1 MTVDLTIRLGRV
13 ALKNPVICGAGE
25 HVVSAAGIRAA
36 LAAGAAAV
44 VVKSTNESEAAR
56 TQLRRADY
64 ALFDSRWRPLP
75 LDFDA
80 PAEASLACRSGLSQL
95 AFDDWL
101 HMIAT
106 LDDEAR
112 SHDAYVVA
120 SLVRADLDAAVDMAR
135 RIEAAGFRI
144 LEFNV
149 GTPYGDE
156 AAGAVATERAP
167 DSLRRQVAALREA
180 VAMPLWVKVSGQSE
194 RVDALASAARDG
206 GADAVSLV
214 GRFLG
219 MLPDL
224 ETRRPVL
231 DTNLG
236 FGGYWNLPLTC
247 YWLARARAGVGAD
260 YPLIGMNGVRGG
272 EDVARILLAGGRAA
286 QMSSVVMTNGYGA
299 LTSAITELEAY
310 LARSG
315 AAAGHIVGAAADA
328 TARYEDLPEQ
338 PDNWRK
344 VAPPTDRK

>member
-1 MTVDLTIRLGRV
+1 MTVDLTSRLGRV

-36 LAAGAAAV
+36 LEAGAAAV

-56 TQLRRADY
+56 AQLRRADY

-101 HMIAT
+101 DMVAT
-106 LDDEAR
+106 LDGEAR
-112 SHDAYVVA
+112 SKNAYVVA

-135 RIEAAGFRI
+135 RIEAAGVRI

-167 DSLRRQVAALREA
+167 DKLRRYVAAIRA
-180 VAMPLWVKVSGQSE
+180 VVALPLWVKVSGQSE
-194 RVDALASAARDG
+194 RVDALVAAARDG

-247 YWLARARAGVGAD
+247 YWLSRARAVLGAE

-286 QMSSVVMTNGYGA
+286 QMSSAVMTNGYGA
-299 LTSAITELEAY
+299 LTAALAELEAY

-315 AAAGHIVGAAADA
+315 AAAGDIVGAAADA
-328 TARYEDLPEQ
+328 TARFEDLPEQ

-344 VAPPTDRK
+344 VAPPTDNR